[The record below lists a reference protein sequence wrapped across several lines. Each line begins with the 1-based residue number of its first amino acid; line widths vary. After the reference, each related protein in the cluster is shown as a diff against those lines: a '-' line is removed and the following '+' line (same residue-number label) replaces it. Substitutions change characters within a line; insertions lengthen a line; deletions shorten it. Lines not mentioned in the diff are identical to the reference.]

1 MNTKSMRATSRLIAV
16 VLLVASGLFSGTSAQ
31 AAAFTQDDLYDPA
44 KINAIEFTIPTAS
57 VNALSNK
64 ATAKLYTAASV
75 KVISGGYTMGPIQ
88 IGLRLKGS
96 TSLELLN
103 QNPSFKVSFNWKTL
117 KGQRLLGLKS
127 LTLNA
132 MTQDGSKIHE
142 FGAYKLFNSM
152 NVPAPRTGWA
162 TVKVNGVD
170 RGLYVNV
177 ESYDDIFLST
187 RFKDTSLHL
196 YEAQAFNDLKRGNAD
211 GLKETGH
218 YIVKEGW
225 GAAPNKNDLQ
235 KLIDAANVSNSATW
249 WKTLAT
255 VSDRSE
261 LVRMWAVENF
271 VGHWDGYSGPIIN
284 NHFLRSNVA
293 GKFVMMPWGTDQTF
307 GENRQTDFIATPII
321 GDDYWFAMD
330 KPQVGFP
337 WVQQVFKKSVLD
349 RGMLFRKCLTYAPC
363 KTEYLLQLKAVS
375 AKATS
380 IKLTSLM
387 KNASTLIAP
396 YTSAANKRE
405 QVRVQAWVVK
415 QQARVAALLKL
426 NKIK

>member
-1 MNTKSMRATSRLIAV
+1 MNTKSMRVASRLIAV
-16 VLLVASGLFSGTSAQ
+16 VLLVASGIFTGTSAQ
-31 AAAFTQDDLYDPA
+31 AVGLTQADIYNPA
-44 KINAIEFTIPTAS
+44 KINTIEFTIPSAS
-57 VNALSNK
+57 VSALNNK

-75 KVISGGYTMGPIQ
+75 KVTSGGTSMGPVQ

-96 TSLELLN
+96 TSLELLD
-103 QNPSFKVSFNWKTL
+103 QNPSFKISFNWKTL
-117 KGQRLLGLKS
+117 KGQRFLGLKGM
-127 LTLNA
+127 TLNA

-142 FGAYKLFNSM
+142 YAAYKMFNAM
-152 NVPAPRTGWA
+152 NVAAPRTGWA

-187 RFKDTSLHL
+187 RFTDTSLHL
-196 YEAQAFNDLKRGNAD
+196 YEGQAFNDLRPGNAD
-211 GLKETGH
+211 GLKDTGR
-218 YIVKEGW
+218 YLVKEGW

-235 KLIDAANVSNSATW
+235 KLINVANIANTTTW
-249 WKTLAT
+249 WKTLPT
-255 VSDRSE
+255 VADRSE

-307 GENRQTDFIATPII
+307 GENRQTDFIPNPII

-380 IKLTSLM
+380 IRLTTAM
-387 KNASTLIAP
+387 KNTSTLIAP
-396 YTSAANKRE
+396 YTNAAVKKE